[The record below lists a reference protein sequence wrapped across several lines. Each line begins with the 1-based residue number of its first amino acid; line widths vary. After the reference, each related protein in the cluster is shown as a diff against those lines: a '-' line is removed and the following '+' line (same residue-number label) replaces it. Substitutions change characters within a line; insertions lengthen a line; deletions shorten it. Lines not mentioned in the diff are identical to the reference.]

1 MDAEALN
8 LRLEA
13 MERTL
18 NRLVPMVRKVLYT
31 VTSGQESD

>member
-1 MDAEALN
+1 LA

-31 VTSGQESD
+31 VTSGQDNE